1 MHEPSRDSRAS
12 GPMNRPLPVIAT
24 ELDRV
29 IAFAME
35 LDKLKAVLRRTRP
48 TGLDRHE
55 NSAEHSWHVALL
67 ALALARHAEPPVDAV
82 RVVELLLVHD
92 VPEIDAGDTIVYRRG
107 DATREGERHAA
118 IRVFGLLPEPEASRF
133 LERWEEFEA
142 RDTPEARF
150 AYAMDRLMP
159 VLHNLQADGQTWREN
174 DVSLDQV
181 LAVNQA
187 IGAAC
192 PAIWEHVRGRIER
205 HFAEARAQ
213 DKETS

>member
-1 MHEPSRDSRAS
+1 MTERDAGRSVEPHSCVVWAAMLERFAS
-12 GPMNRPLPVIAT
+12 
-24 ELDRV
+24 
-29 IAFAME
+29 F
-35 LDKLKAVLRRTRP
+35 
-48 TGLDRHE
+48 
-55 NSAEHSWHVALL
+55 AEHSWHVALL
-67 ALALARHAEPPVDAV
+67 ALALARHAEPPVDPV

-107 DATREGERHAA
+107 EATREGERRAA
-118 IRVFGLLPEPEASRF
+118 ARVFGLLPEHEATRF
-133 LERWEEFEA
+133 LACWEEFEA
-142 RDTPEARF
+142 CDTPEARF

-159 VLHNLQADGQTWREN
+159 VLHNLHANGQTWREN

-192 PAIWEHVRGRIER
+192 PAIWEHVRVRIER

-213 DKETS
+213 DKEPS